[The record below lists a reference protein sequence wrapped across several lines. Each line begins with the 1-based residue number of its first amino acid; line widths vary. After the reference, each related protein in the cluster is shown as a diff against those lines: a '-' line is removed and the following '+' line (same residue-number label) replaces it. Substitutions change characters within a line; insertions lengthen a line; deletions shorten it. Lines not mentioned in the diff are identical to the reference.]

1 MSDSNFTYLSIHPTA
16 VPVSATQIYQN
27 MIHYIPIHTWY
38 IPTIFWY
45 IPVFSCPPRSST
57 QPLSLAFLL
66 SQPQLPSGATPS
78 IHRHLMILLAGRCSA
93 WPVRPRSSSLSRLRS
108 NLPAR
113 SLPTPSQPPRPS
125 SPRATTS
132 SPGSP
137 PPLQGPP
144 PHRVIRARPTRTQI
158 QIRSFSRFVKVIRIH
173 WTPH

>member
-1 MSDSNFTYLSIHPTA
+1 M
-16 VPVSATQIYQN
+16 
-27 MIHYIPIHTWY
+27 
-38 IPTIFWY
+38 
-45 IPVFSCPPRSST
+45 PVFSCPPRSST

-78 IHRHLMILLAGRCSA
+78 IHQHLMILLAGRCSA
-93 WPVRPRSSSLSRLRS
+93 WPVRLRSSSLSRLRS

-158 QIRSFSRFVKVIRIH
+158 QIRSFSRFVKSYKNSLNATLANFSLGSLGFSRLMTEREMTRMIGLRNVCIQ
-173 WTPH
+173 